1 MEIVGNERWNDK
13 WGVRMPDVLG
23 IAMPFGAKNVGSILV
38 IPRIRCDNKRYPGSI
53 PFKKACATDDAFWEI
68 SIQM

>member
-1 MEIVGNERWNDK
+1 
-13 WGVRMPDVLG
+13 MPDVLG

-53 PFKKACATDDAFWEI
+53 PFKKACATDDAF
-68 SIQM
+68 